1 MNRRNGLG
9 LSAII
14 ASPDACRGGLLG
26 LSAVSLRRL
35 WLLVPA
41 LCALAYPS
49 LLSLLSSGLV
59 LVHGS
64 ASPNGVIVWVSVITS
79 LTLAL
84 AVMLVSFVFG
94 LALGSPRVHD
104 PDGCRARSIAH
115 LAFATPTLY
124 VGFGNVAYYVF
135 QAPSAAPIAWLVFWA
150 LVAMMALLGPRSS
163 PIVAAMTPIGHRRL
177 AVAHGVSA
185 SAILL
190 LFIGPHL
197 VNHAAGFWNGP
208 VHIAI
213 MNVVRRVYRDDIVQP
228 VLLALIGFQI
238 LSGTALVRRRIRMPS
253 DFPGTVQTMS
263 AVFVGV
269 YFLAHMTAV
278 FATRHAGTDTNWIWL
293 TRPNGSML
301 VSLGPS
307 NLRLIAHY
315 WVGPIAIVA
324 HVACG
329 LRMVLL
335 QHDISP
341 ATTNRIALV
350 LVTVGVVASSVIL
363 VALLNVHIV

>member
-1 MNRRNGLG
+1 MNRPSGLS

-14 ASPDACRGGLLG
+14 ASKDAGPDSLLG

-64 ASPNGVIVWVSVITS
+64 ASPNGVIVWVSVIAS

-94 LALGSPRVHD
+94 LALGSPHVRDD
-104 PDGCRARSIAH
+104 PEGCRARSIAH
-115 LAFATPTLY
+115 LAFATPSLY
-124 VGFGNVAYYVF
+124 VGFGNVAYYVL

-150 LVAMMALLGPRSS
+150 LVAMIALLGPRSS
-163 PIVAAMTPIGHRRL
+163 PIAAAMTPLGHRRL
-177 AVAHGVSA
+177 VLAHGISA
-185 SAILL
+185 SVILL

-213 MNVVRRVYRDDIVQP
+213 MNVLRRVYRDDIAQP

-238 LSGTALVRRRIRMPS
+238 LSGTALVRRRMRMPS
-253 DFPGTVQTMS
+253 DFLGTVQTMS

-269 YFLAHMTAV
+269 
-278 FATRHAGTDTNWIWL
+278 
-293 TRPNGSML
+293 
-301 VSLGPS
+301 
-307 NLRLIAHY
+307 
-315 WVGPIAIVA
+315 
-324 HVACG
+324 
-329 LRMVLL
+329 
-335 QHDISP
+335 
-341 ATTNRIALV
+341 
-350 LVTVGVVASSVIL
+350 
-363 VALLNVHIV
+363 

>member
-1 MNRRNGLG
+1 MTRPSGLS

-14 ASPDACRGGLLG
+14 ASKGAGPDSLFG

-35 WLLVPA
+35 WLAFPA

-64 ASPNGVIVWVSVITS
+64 ASPNGVIVWVSVVAS

-94 LALGSPRVHD
+94 LALASPHVWDDREA
-104 PDGCRARSIAH
+104 CRARSIAH

-124 VGFGNVAYYVF
+124 VGFGNIAYYLF
-135 QAPSAAPIAWLVFWA
+135 QTPSAAPIAWLACWA
-150 LVAMMALLGPRSS
+150 LVVTIALLGPRSS
-163 PIVAAMTPIGHRRL
+163 PIAAAMTPIGHRRL
-177 AVAHGVSA
+177 ALAHGVSA
-185 SAILL
+185 GAILL
-190 LFIGPHL
+190 LFVGPHI
-197 VNHAAGFWNGP
+197 VNHVAGFWNGP
-208 VHIAI
+208 THITV
-213 MNVVRRVYRDDIVQP
+213 MNVVRRIYRNDIVQP

-238 LSGTALVRRRIRMPS
+238 LSGTALVRRRMRLPN

-263 AVFVGV
+263 AAFVGV

-278 FATRHAGTDTNWIWL
+278 FATRHAGTDTNWTWL
-293 TRPNGSML
+293 TNPGGSML
-301 VSLGPS
+301 VSLS

-315 WVGPIAIVA
+315 WVGPIAIFA

-329 LRMVLL
+329 LRMILL
-335 QHDISP
+335 QRSISP
-341 ATTNRIALV
+341 LTTNRIALT
-350 LVTVGVVASSVIL
+350 LIGAGVVASSVIL
-363 VALLNVHIV
+363 AALLNVHIA